1 MRAGSSRRVRAGSK
15 TKRNQSQLT
24 VMAHSLPKQMRLSSE
39 PCDAALLGACGTGEG
54 RVPMAAGAAR
64 IHRGEKKWLKTEPAT
79 QGPIRRKPPRPK
91 GALSKAVYSLRVKTN
106 LSNRSSQSAHSFS
119 PNRKKSA
126 HSPPTEDA
134 SCWCLRG
141 LLVSLPFLIR
151 RHFCLR
157 LNLR

>member
-106 LSNRSSQSAHSFS
+106 LSKQKKVGSQS
-119 PNRKKSA
+119 PNRG
-126 HSPPTEDA
+126 
-134 SCWCLRG
+134 CF
-141 LLVSLPFLIR
+141 LLVSSWSSGFPSFPHSSSFLSQTQPKVIVSYLDW
-151 RHFCLR
+151 HS
-157 LNLR
+157 